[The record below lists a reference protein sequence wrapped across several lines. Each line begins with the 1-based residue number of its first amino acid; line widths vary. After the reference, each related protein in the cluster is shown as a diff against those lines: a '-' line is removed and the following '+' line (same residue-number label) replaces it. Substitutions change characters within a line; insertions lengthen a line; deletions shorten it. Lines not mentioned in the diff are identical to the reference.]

1 MANTVSILSYA
12 NTFGNWL
19 TTTNELANE
28 INTLG
33 SGNYTKDTGLLVL
46 NGAGTGLQVSNNA
59 LFTSNV
65 IITGAGQAL
74 QVTNDA
80 IISGNLTVLG
90 NTTISLNELVFND
103 ITSNTLHSNIASLLT
118 ANVINDLGVTGNLY
132 ASQIIT
138 LGGITANTVTINT
151 ISTASTANVG
161 GDLGVTGNTYIHG
174 NLTVT
179 GNTNLTIENV
189 SMNEIV
195 AGNLVVNGTISGNG
209 ATLLQSDILSAALA
223 LSVALG

>member
-1 MANTVSILSYA
+1 MANTVSILSYS

-33 SGNYTKDTGLLVL
+33 SGNYTKDTGILVL

-90 NTTISLNELVFND
+90 NT
-103 ITSNTLHSNIASLLT
+103 
-118 ANVINDLGVTGNLY
+118 
-132 ASQIIT
+132 
-138 LGGITANTVTINT
+138 
-151 ISTASTANVG
+151 
-161 GDLGVTGNTYIHG
+161 
-174 NLTVT
+174 
-179 GNTNLTIENV
+179 NLTIESV
-189 SMNEIV
+189 SMDEMIT
-195 AGNLVVNGTISGNG
+195 GNLIVNGTISGNG

>member
-12 NTFGNWL
+12 NTFGDWVVN
-19 TTTNELANE
+19 TNKLANE

-33 SGNYTKDTGLLVL
+33 SGNYTKDTGILVL
-46 NGAGTGLQVSNNA
+46 NGVGTGLQVSNNA

-65 IITGAGQAL
+65 NITGVGQAL

-80 IISGNLTVLG
+80 IISGNLY
-90 NTTISLNELVFND
+90 
-103 ITSNTLHSNIASLLT
+103 
-118 ANVINDLGVTGNLY
+118 AN
-132 ASQIIT
+132 QIIT
-138 LGGITANTVTINT
+138 LGGITANSVTINT
-151 ISTASTANVG
+151 INITSTANVG
-161 GDLGVTGNTYIHG
+161 GDLGVTGNTYIDG
-174 NLTVT
+174 NLIVT

-189 SMNEIV
+189 SMDEIV

-209 ATLLQSDILSAALA
+209 VTLLQSDILSAALA